1 VVRSVISSGVGRV
14 EPRRLVRWTVGCSIA
29 GDAYAWCE
37 PRRFVRRRTGC
48 RSRGCPGCPRSGGR
62 VGQERTGRAL
72 TAAVVGD
79 VVTADRESCC
89 PATQNLGSV
98 EVGVGR
104 RRCAPARRCAFALAG
119 SALAV
124 PVWAFARSGTRG
136 WLAGP
141 ASAAPVKIGV
151 PAGAARIGQRPSP
164 WTAGPRA
171 QGRRIAVHPTG
182 FGLRP
187 RCRTGNGATPS
198 STVRRRGVAPGRC

>member
-1 VVRSVISSGVGRV
+1 M
-14 EPRRLVRWTVGCSIA
+14 VRWTVGCSIA
-29 GDAYAWCE
+29 GDADAWCE
-37 PRRFVRRRTGC
+37 PRRFVRRRTVC
-48 RSRGCPGCPRSGGR
+48 RSRGGPGCPRSGGR

-72 TAAVVGD
+72 TAALVGD

-104 RRCAPARRCAFALAG
+104 RRCAPARRCALALAG

-141 ASAAPVKIGV
+141 A
-151 PAGAARIGQRPSP
+151 PAGPSLRRTPDRFRFTSTMQDVERRNTKLNGQAARG
-164 WTAGPRA
+164 WAGSVL
-171 QGRRIAVHPTG
+171 IACRCWSSRSSRSARSVVVNFHLNG
-182 FGLRP
+182 FAAWL
-187 RCRTGNGATPS
+187 
-198 STVRRRGVAPGRC
+198 

>member
-1 VVRSVISSGVGRV
+1 LNPSVRCGLSSKACQIRPIVDAESPDFLVVRSEISSGVGRV
-14 EPRRLVRWTVGCSIA
+14 EP
-29 GDAYAWCE
+29 DAWCGGRWVARS
-37 PRRFVRRRTGC
+37 PVMRMPGVSRGGSSVVVTVC

-72 TAAVVGD
+72 TAALVGD

-104 RRCAPARRCAFALAG
+104 RRCAPARRCALALAG

-164 WTAGPRA
+164 
-171 QGRRIAVHPTG
+171 
-182 FGLRP
+182 
-187 RCRTGNGATPS
+187 
-198 STVRRRGVAPGRC
+198 